1 VFTSEADFEQDEQH
15 PGVWFP
21 PPYRL
26 PFNASSPALSSS
38 IVASLGNA
46 RLWGFT
52 VTSTNVA
59 AQFIMLF
66 DESGVPANGKIP
78 RLTFNVAAA
87 NFVTADFGD
96 AGRWHDR
103 GIILCNSTTQGTLTL
118 GAADCIFDVQYV

>member
-1 VFTSEADFEQDEQH
+1 VSTSRQDFQADEESSGF
-15 PGVWFP
+15 WTP

-59 AQFIMLF
+59 AQFILLF
-66 DESGVPANGKIP
+66 DELGVPANGKIP
-78 RLTFNVAAA
+78 RAAFPVAAA
-87 NFVTADFGD
+87 SFVAVDYSQ
-96 AGRWHDR
+96 AGRWFDR

-118 GAADCIFDVQYV
+118 GAADCLFDVQYI